1 MCAQE
6 APSPVQS
13 TTNTFTAKTDCS
25 SKFYSKSPTFSF
37 PFPPLL
43 QKWVKVLNI
52 LALSLDFILSLP
64 RVAAY

>member
-13 TTNTFTAKTDCS
+13 ITHTFPAKTDCS

-37 PFPPLL
+37 PFLSLL
-43 QKWVKVLNI
+43 QKWVKALNI
-52 LALSLDFILSLP
+52 LALSLNFFFSLSLFP
-64 RVAAY
+64 M